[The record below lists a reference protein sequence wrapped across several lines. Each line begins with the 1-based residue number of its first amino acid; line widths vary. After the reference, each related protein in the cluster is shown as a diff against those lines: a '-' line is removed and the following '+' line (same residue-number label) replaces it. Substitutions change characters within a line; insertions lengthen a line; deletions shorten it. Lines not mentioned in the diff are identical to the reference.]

1 MLDVRSELEKFYVRA
16 VHGFC
21 IACRSDPR
29 AQVTI
34 AQPIAGQTNDWPV
47 SKVIGVPVYNGQD
60 QAIGKIS
67 DLLMDQ
73 QARVATAILSVG
85 GYLGVGDRLVQVP
98 LSLIRFPKDAESPS
112 VYPEKAL
119 LNTTKETLAG
129 MPEFKY

>member
-1 MLDVRSELEKFYVRA
+1 MRA
-16 VHGFC
+16 LF
-21 IACRSDPR
+21 IALALLALANPTK

-47 SKVIGVPVYNGQD
+47 SKVIGVPVYNAQN
-60 QAIGKIS
+60 QAIGQIS

-98 LSLIRFPKDAESPS
+98 LSLIRFPKDPAAPS
-112 VYPEKAL
+112 VYPEKAV

>member
-1 MLDVRSELEKFYVRA
+1 MRA
-16 VHGFC
+16 LITALVLLAFATPAG
-21 IACRSDPR
+21 

-34 AQPIAGQTNDWPV
+34 AQPISGQTNDWPV
-47 SKVIGVPVYNGQD
+47 SKVIGVPVFNGQN

-73 QARVATAILSVG
+73 QARVATAIISVG

-98 LSLIRFPKDAESPS
+98 LSLIRFPKDAAAPS
-112 VYPEKAL
+112 IYPDKAFF
-119 LNTTKETLAG
+119 NTTKETLAG